1 MNNIVIEDGFSLLN
15 PTGIGQYTTSIRS
28 ILSSLNIN
36 IILIKK
42 NCLIS
47 IKNKI
52 IRRIFYNIWLNSL
65 FFIRLLLIN
74 KKITVIFPNFAIP
87 IFKNSKIKYIS
98 VIHDICPIKYRH
110 HYSILTNF
118 NERQNIYNAI
128 KKADTIVT
136 VSETIKNELIQ
147 TFNIDQHRIKVVYN
161 SIGEHF
167 INSKDKTEILDKYNI
182 QKQKYILS
190 VATLNKRKNI
200 PELIKAFANI
210 SDKYPELKLVL
221 VGGMGNEKREKLT
234 KHPNIIFTGYI
245 PDEDLPSL
253 YQNALLYVFPSLY
266 EGFGI
271 PIIEAQFSNCP
282 VLCSDIPVFREIAGN
297 SAEFCIPD
305 SNGIAAKLEYLIN
318 NGQRRQELISL
329 GKENVKRFSI
339 EKIEE
344 QLLKV
349 LECKK

>member
-1 MNNIVIEDGFSLLN
+1 MNNIVIEDGFSLLT
-15 PTGIGQYTTSIRS
+15 PTGIGQYTTSIRRM
-28 ILSSLNIN
+28 LNLLN
-36 IILIKK
+36 VNFILIKK
-42 NCLIS
+42 TFLIS

-52 IRRIFYNIWLNSL
+52 IRRIFYNVWLNSF
-65 FFIRLLLIN
+65 FFIKLLLIN
-74 KKITVIFPNFAIP
+74 KKITVIFTNFAIP

-110 HYSILTNF
+110 HYPILINF

-128 KKADTIVT
+128 KKADKIIT

-147 TFNIDQHRIKVVYN
+147 TFNIDKNRINVVYN

-167 INSKDKTEILDKYNI
+167 INSEDKTEILDKYNV

-200 PELIKAFANI
+200 PELIKAFESI
-210 SDKYPELKLVL
+210 TDKYPDIKLVL

-234 KHPNIIFTGYI
+234 KHPNVIFAGYI
-245 PDEDLPSL
+245 PDEDIPSL
-253 YQNALLYVFPSLY
+253 YKNALLYVFPSLY

-271 PIIEAQFSNCP
+271 PLIEAQFSNCP
-282 VLCSDIPVFREIAGN
+282 VLCSDIPVFKEVAGN
-297 SAEFCIPD
+297 SAEFCNPD

-318 NGQRRQELISL
+318 NDQRRQELISL
-329 GKENVKRFSI
+329 GQKNVKRFSI
-339 EKIEE
+339 EKIAE
-344 QLLKV
+344 QLLQV
-349 LECKK
+349 LE